1 MLELSEYNLDQIR
14 LSDFDVYK
22 TKYMK
27 RTVEKEREAFEN
39 KDIGEGL
46 LLAGW
51 VRIQGSGTMFATFG
65 TAAPIAVGGGL
76 ILSSMLLAGA
86 TLYAPF
92 LLSKKKYRKAFKEEF
107 LEVAGITG
115 FSAISVVTS
124 PIRHVILPEK
134 CYKIYTKIEHPF
146 SENNF

>member
-1 MLELSEYNLDQIR
+1 MLELSEYNINQIR

-27 RTVEKEREAFEN
+27 RTVTKERNAFHG

-51 VRIQGSGTMFATFG
+51 VRVQGLGTMFATFG
-65 TAAPIAVGGGL
+65 TAAPLAVGGSLSLITMGL
-76 ILSSMLLAGA
+76 VGV
-86 TLYAPF
+86 TLGAPF
-92 LLSKKKYRKAFKEEF
+92 LLNKKKYRKAYKEE
-107 LEVAGITG
+107 LIEMAEMTA

-124 PIRHVILPEK
+124 PIRHIIIPEK
-134 CYKIYTKIEHPF
+134 CYKKCFEQEHPF
-146 SENNF
+146 SINT